1 MEYKLIRS
9 ALSDEI
15 IQVHKIV
22 EIEDGVSITMSIPLV
37 EANKDYQ
44 EYLEWLAEGNT
55 PEEVAD

>member
-15 IQVHKIV
+15 IQVNKIV
-22 EIEDGVSITMSIPLV
+22 ENEDGETITMSIPLE